1 MAGNPFDQ
9 KKAGGTAT
17 ATKARGGLAAANG
30 DADPI
35 AAPPRRGG
43 GDPFALPSSG
53 GGDYKFTEFL
63 GELLLVRPT
72 EAGVMPTKIDPESE
86 FVRVDVIR
94 LDNENEQVEDL
105 IVFASALI
113 RTFKA
118 VLRGDNEWVLGRLQ
132 MGEAKNGKNAP
143 YILTQPG
150 SEDIALAQ
158 GVMSELGLI

>member
-17 ATKARGGLAAANG
+17 ATKGRASLAVANG
-30 DADPI
+30 DEPPST
-35 AAPPRRGG
+35 PPRS
-43 GDPFALPSSG
+43 GDPFALPTGG

-63 GELLLVRPT
+63 GELLLVKPF
-72 EAGVMPTKIDPESE
+72 EAGTMATKIDPESE
-86 FVRVDVIR
+86 FVRVDVVR
-94 LDNENEQVEDL
+94 LDNENEQVGDL

-113 RTFKA
+113 RTLKT

-143 YILTQPG
+143 YILTQPTA
-150 SEDIALAQ
+150 EDISRAQ
-158 GVMSELGLI
+158 GAMAELGLI